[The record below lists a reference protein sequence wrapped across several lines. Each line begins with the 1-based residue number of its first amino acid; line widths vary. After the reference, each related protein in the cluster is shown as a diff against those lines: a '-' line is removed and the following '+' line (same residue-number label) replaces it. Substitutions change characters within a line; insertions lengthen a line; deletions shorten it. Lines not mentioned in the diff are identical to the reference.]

1 MADMCGESNNVVIK
15 RLSENTK
22 EWKHKI
28 ILDKRFKS
36 WKQVLMG
43 KAQPKAIGRT
53 SKPRNKKK
61 NQLKRK
67 TESHFCLNI
76 DNL

>member
-36 WKQVLMG
+36 WKQVLTG

-53 SKPRNKKK
+53 SKPRNKKNTTK
-61 NQLKRK
+61 KENRVSFLF
-67 TESHFCLNI
+67 EYW
-76 DNL
+76 

>member
-15 RLSENTK
+15 RLSENIK

-36 WKQVLMG
+36 WKQVLTG
-43 KAQPKAIGRT
+43 KAQPKAVG
-53 SKPRNKKK
+53 
-61 NQLKRK
+61 NQNNQIALKV
-67 TESHFCLNI
+67 TNNI
-76 DNL
+76 